1 MGGCKKYIHS
11 KGSICAMSQKPLLF
25 TVGPVEMENEVLK
38 QAGKQ
43 VPYFRTEHFSR
54 TILSISKLFKEI
66 IFTAQDSNVLLLTA
80 SGTGAMEA
88 AVGNLFSQHDKV
100 LIINGGTFGQR
111 FELICKALKIPYTS
125 INLPFFKKLTKEH
138 LMSFKKKGY
147 TGLLVNAHETS
158 TGVYY
163 DLQMIGQFCHEENM
177 LFVVDAISS
186 FLADPYLMDE
196 WFIDVTIISS
206 QKALAL
212 APGVSIIILNKKAT
226 DIVLKNQP
234 PTIYFDLKEYLH
246 NMANGQTPFTPA
258 IGVLLQLKKRLQQ
271 IKRVGVPAILAHT
284 KMLAEDFRDRITD
297 DLPLYIPSESLSNAL
312 TPLSPVNSTKAYDI
326 YLHLKNKYNVYVNP
340 NGGELKDVLF
350 RVGHLG
356 NLTLADNLKLIG
368 LLENMRRDK
377 LL

>member
-1 MGGCKKYIHS
+1 MYSHQKEV
-11 KGSICAMSQKPLLF
+11 CAVRQNPLLF
-25 TVGPVEMENEVLK
+25 TVGPVEMEKEVLK

-43 VPYFRTEHFSR
+43 LPYFRTEQFSG
-54 TILSISKLFKEI
+54 TIFSISSLIKEI
-66 IFTAQDSNVLLLTA
+66 TFTAQDSNVLLLTA

-111 FELICKALKIPYTS
+111 FELICEVLKIPYTS
-125 INLPFFKKLTKEH
+125 INLPFFKNLTREH
-138 LMSFKKKGY
+138 LMPFKEKGY

-158 TGVYY
+158 TGLYY

-177 LFVVDAISS
+177 LLVVDAIGS

-196 WFIDVTIISS
+196 WFIDVTVISS
-206 QKALAL
+206 HKALAL

-226 DIVLKNQP
+226 AIVLKNQP
-234 PTIYFDLKEYLH
+234 PTLYFDLKGYLH

-258 IGVLLQLKKRLQQ
+258 IAVLLQLKKRLQQ
-271 IKRVGVPAILAHT
+271 IKQVGVPAILAHT
-284 KMLAEDFRDRITD
+284 QMLAEDFRERIAG
-297 DLPLYIPSESLSNAL
+297 LPLYIPSESLSNAL
-312 TPLSPVNSTKAYDI
+312 TPLSPVNTIKAYDI

-340 NGGELKDVLF
+340 NGGELKDILF

-356 NLTLADNLKLIG
+356 NLTRADNLQLVD
-368 LLENMRRDK
+368 LLQAMKRDK